1 MTQWDGKS
9 RGTPLGYRI
18 FVWMLKHLGRSPAY
32 FVLNFVAAYFLLFSG
47 KSTKFIRQY
56 YKTAFQHST
65 IQSIGSAYR
74 NYVAFGKI
82 IIDKLALLSG
92 FQKTFTYE
100 YDGEERL
107 FAMQDSGKGGLLLSA
122 HMGSWEIA
130 GQLLNRLT
138 VPVSIVMYDGE
149 DEQIK
154 EYINNVTGGRSFS
167 IIYVKPDLS
176 HLFQIYKV
184 VNEGGFV
191 CMHADRYRPE
201 TKTIGGNFMG
211 KEALFPEGPFL
222 LAVKFKIPTAFVFA
236 FKEGH
241 SHYHFYTILSK
252 EFHAEEGVGPSDV
265 LSSYIDTLEMLAK
278 RYPYQ
283 WFNYFDFWKN
293 GTAH

>member
-18 FVWMLKHLGRSPAY
+18 FVWMLKYLGRTPAY
-32 FVLNFVAAYFLLFSG
+32 FMLYFVGAYYLLFLRESTRQIRRYYQVAFSQPSG
-47 KSTKFIRQY
+47 TTLVS
-56 YKTAFQHST
+56 AF
-65 IQSIGSAYR
+65 R
-74 NYVAFGKI
+74 NYITFGKI

-92 FQKTFTYE
+92 LSKSFTYE

-107 FAMQDSGKGGLLLSA
+107 FAMQDAGKGGLLLSA

-149 DEQIK
+149 DQQIK
-154 EYINNVTGGRSFS
+154 EYLDNVTGGRSFS

-176 HLFQIYKV
+176 HLFQIYNV
-184 VNEGGFV
+184 VNAGGFV

-201 TKTIGGNFMG
+201 TKTISGNFLG
-211 KEALFPEGPFL
+211 KSARFPEGPFL

-241 SHYHFYTILSK
+241 SHYHFYTILSR
-252 EFHAEEGVGPSDV
+252 EFHALEGVAPGDV
-265 LSSYIDTLEMLAK
+265 LTSYIETLEMLAR

-293 GTAH
+293 DAA